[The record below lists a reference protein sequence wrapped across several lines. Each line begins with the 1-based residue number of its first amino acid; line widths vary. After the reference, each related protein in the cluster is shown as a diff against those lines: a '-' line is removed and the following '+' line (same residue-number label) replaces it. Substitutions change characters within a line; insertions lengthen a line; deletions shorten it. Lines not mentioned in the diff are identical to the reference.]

1 MQKRSQVLKEI
12 ETGEFDLLIIGGGV
26 VGVGVAQDAAS
37 RGLSVLLVEKA
48 DFASGNSSRTTKLID
63 VHVHGGLR
71 LLNPF
76 QFQLRST
83 RELCQERSLLQQLAP
98 HMVRDFSFLL
108 PISRGK
114 TFFGLKA
121 EVGLSLYDLLSINAR
136 GVRRHER
143 LSRKAALRAAP
154 SLSEQVVQAAL
165 RFHDCITDDARIVM
179 EVLKS
184 AVSLGALAINYLE
197 AKEFEIEDGKIKS
210 VRCQD
215 RISGNTISVRCK
227 ACINASGVWSD
238 KLLKQIDPNWQE
250 RVAPAKGTHIML
262 PLSAFETNT
271 ALFLPTKDGRYVF
284 VVPWQKALMVG
295 TTDNHYDGP
304 LDNPQPT
311 EEEINYLL
319 SVLNSYSNKRRLLER
334 GDVIAAWSGLRPL
347 VSEAGATDATKNLSR
362 EHLLFTGPCGIIS
375 LIGGQLTNY
384 RILSMQIVDMA
395 VEQLKKRDQDLGT
408 RLKATRTGQIM
419 LGGWQN
425 KDDYLTSSAQ
435 ISSYGRKLGLDPA
448 TIEHLSATYGKDALK
463 IMETAEAEPKL
474 KERICPDFPPIM
486 AEVPFVTENEMA
498 ESLEDIFSRR
508 TRLGF
513 LHHKQCLQAAPK
525 VARMVAETRGWDNAR
540 IASEIAN
547 LELNLG
553 PQLAPAL

>member
-1 MQKRSQVLKEI
+1 MQRRSQVLSQI
-12 ETGEFDLLIIGGGV
+12 ENREFDLLIIGGGV

-48 DFASGNSSRTTKLID
+48 DFASGTSSRTNKLI
-63 VHVHGGLR
+63 HGGLR
-71 LLNPF
+71 QLEPF
-76 QFQLRST
+76 QFQFRLT
-83 RELCQERSLLQQLAP
+83 RELCRERDLLEQLAP

-121 EVGLSLYDLLSINAR
+121 ELGLTLYDLLSINAR
-136 GVRRHER
+136 AVRRHER
-143 LSRKAALRAAP
+143 LSRKAALKAAP

-184 AVSLGALAINYLE
+184 AVGLGALAINYVE
-197 AKEFEIEDGKIKS
+197 AKEFETEDGKIKS

-215 RISGNTISVRCK
+215 RISGNTIEVNCK
-227 ACINASGVWSD
+227 ACVNASGVWSD
-238 KLLKQIDPNWQE
+238 KLFKQIDPSWLN
-250 RVAPAKGTHIML
+250 RVATAKGTHIML

-271 ALFLPTKDGRYVF
+271 ALYLPTQDGRYVF

-295 TTDNHYDGP
+295 TTDSPYDGP

-311 EEEINYLL
+311 EEEITYLL
-319 SVLNSYSNKRRLLER
+319 SVLNSYSKKGRTLARS
-334 GDVIAAWSGLRPL
+334 DVIAAWSGLRPL
-347 VSEAGATDATKNLSR
+347 ISESGASDATKNLSR
-362 EHLLFTGPCGIIS
+362 EHLLFTGPAGIIG
-375 LIGGQLTNY
+375 LLGGKLTNY
-384 RILSMQIVDMA
+384 LTLSMQIVDRA
-395 VEQLKKRDQDLGT
+395 IEQLKKREPDLGT
-408 RLKATRTGQIM
+408 RLKAPQTGRIM

-474 KERICPDFPPIM
+474 KERICPDFPPLM

-498 ESLEDIFSRR
+498 ESLEDILSRR
-508 TRLGF
+508 IRLAF
-513 LHHKQCLQAAPK
+513 LHHKQCLEAAPK
-525 VARMVAETRGWDNAR
+525 VARLVAEAQGWDNTR
-540 IASEIAN
+540 IAGEIAN
-547 LELNLG
+547 LELIFG